1 MKKLLL
7 AAALAFTLIPAVHAD
22 PSVSIDQA
30 LKIANKYLK
39 ENDRDGVF
47 IKSLSLDP
55 TSLARNQYVWAAMWS
70 APVMLD
76 NTKRE
81 TGVEIAMD
89 GTVARYIEK
98 VGSSTATPGSVGVP
112 ASRAELSNHRTRS
125 TRPSILDLKH

>member
-1 MKKLLL
+1 MKKLIL
-7 AAALAFTLIPAVHAD
+7 ALAFAVTLAPAIQAN
-22 PSVSIDQA
+22 PSVSIDEA
-30 LKIANKYLK
+30 LKLAKKYLK
-39 ENDRDGVF
+39 ENDRGGVF

-55 TSLARNQYVWAAMWS
+55 TSLAKNQYVWAAMWN

-89 GTVARYIEK
+89 GSVARYVEK
-98 VGSSTATPGSVGVP
+98 VGSSTATPGTVGVP
-112 ASRAELSNHRTRS
+112 ASRSELSNHRTRT

>member
-7 AAALAFTLIPAVHAD
+7 LALALAPLAHAE
-22 PSVSIDQA
+22 PSVSIDEA
-30 LKIANKYLK
+30 LKIAKKYLK
-39 ENDRDGVF
+39 ENDRSVF

-55 TSLARNQYVWAAMWS
+55 TSLAKNQYVWSAMWN
-70 APVMLD
+70 APVMLEGD
-76 NTKRE
+76 KRE
-81 TGVEIAMD
+81 TGVEISMD
-89 GTVARYIEK
+89 GSVARFVEK